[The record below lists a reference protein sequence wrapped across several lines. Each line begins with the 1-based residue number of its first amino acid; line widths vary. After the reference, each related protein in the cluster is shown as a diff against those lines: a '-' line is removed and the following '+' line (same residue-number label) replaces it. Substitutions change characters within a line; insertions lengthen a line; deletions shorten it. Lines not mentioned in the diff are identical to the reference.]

1 MKSESFVLSFGFP
14 LSCANGW
21 VPKCVAVRDASL
33 FLIISEK
40 LFLPK
45 RLATSSHTP
54 SSYPP
59 LFVMAFRQQ
68 LAKTYVSAQQAYD
81 AETRQILQDF
91 MVVVD
96 NFKLKFMQGCEQ
108 AAARR
113 ELRCSMYVDLPKKK
127 QLCKHRMDAL
137 KQPLLEFL
145 MELGFPEGTVTE
157 TGRLFT
163 IEVIWSPEDADCKVS
178 PPQTSRGTCT
188 TCPICQ
194 EHRSAVVLVPC
205 GHAICRDCH
214 RCQQLRQ
221 CPMCRAAI
229 TSATNGLFL
238 DWNWRE
244 HCGQWWHLIRWMDLE
259 WSW

>member
-1 MKSESFVLSFGFP
+1 
-14 LSCANGW
+14 
-21 VPKCVAVRDASL
+21 
-33 FLIISEK
+33 
-40 LFLPK
+40 
-45 RLATSSHTP
+45 
-54 SSYPP
+54 
-59 LFVMAFRQQ
+59 MAFRQQ

-81 AETRQILQDF
+81 AETRQILQEF

-96 NFKLKFMQGCEQ
+96 KFKPEFMKDCER
-108 AAARR
+108 AAAQRQR
-113 ELRCSMYVDLPKKK
+113 SCSGGVLLPKLPK
-127 QLCKHRMDAL
+127 QKLCKDRVDVL

-145 MELGFPEGTVTE
+145 LELGFPEGKVIHD
-157 TGRLFT
+157 GRYFG
-163 IEVIWSPEDADCKVS
+163 IEVTWSPEDADCKVS

-221 CPMCRAAI
+221 CPMCRASI

-238 DWNWRE
+238 D
-244 HCGQWWHLIRWMDLE
+244 
-259 WSW
+259 

>member
-1 MKSESFVLSFGFP
+1 
-14 LSCANGW
+14 
-21 VPKCVAVRDASL
+21 
-33 FLIISEK
+33 
-40 LFLPK
+40 
-45 RLATSSHTP
+45 
-54 SSYPP
+54 
-59 LFVMAFRQQ
+59 MAFRQQ

-81 AETRQILQDF
+81 AETRQILQEF
-91 MVVVD
+91 MVEVD
-96 NFKLKFMQGCEQ
+96 NFKPKFMQACER

-113 ELRCSMYVDLPKKK
+113 QLSCSMYLNLPKNR
-127 QLCKHRMDAL
+127 LYCEDRVDVL

-145 MELGFPEGTVTE
+145 LELGFPEGTVTQNQVR
-157 TGRLFT
+157 GFR
-163 IEVIWSPEDADCKVS
+163 IEVKWSPEDADCKVS

-244 HCGQWWHLIRWMDLE
+244 HRGQWWHLIRWMDLDRFLQYLYLRAKVE
-259 WSW
+259 KFLQFWRVFEMSSCSWLA